1 MNWKNV
7 SCNDCK
13 SKRYCRKRSIGK
25 GSKICQQNRG
35 LLPRKDR
42 GDEQRDMQRKISA
55 VYGWLSRG
63 KQK

>member
-7 SCNDCK
+7 SCKECK

-35 LLPRKDR
+35 LIIRKDR
-42 GDEQRDMQRKISA
+42 KKGDKDLQQKTTAMLS
-55 VYGWLSRG
+55 WLSRQGG
-63 KQK
+63 K